1 MDLAYLLLGLF
12 LLVLVIW
19 DVFETVVVPRP
30 TPGWFRIGR
39 YLVRGSWRAIRAF
52 AGPAADRGPGRERLL
67 GFFAPAATLVLLAV
81 WLIVIIVAFGLIL
94 FGLRDQLQPPP
105 ANLGTAL
112 YLSASSVLTIGY
124 GDIVPTQPM
133 AQIAVIASAA
143 VGLGVV
149 VLVVTF
155 LFSLYAN
162 YQRREAP
169 VVLLAAKAGSPMS
182 AVTLLE
188 NLRRVQLDDH
198 LPAFFGEWERWIVE
212 VLDSHVAYPLLG
224 YFRSSHDNLS
234 WISALGTVLDTAT
247 LVLTTIEGVPRGQA
261 ELVKALGD
269 HLVEDISN
277 LGNATQATASLERP
291 AFDAVYAR
299 LAVAG
304 YRLAPEGEA
313 WQAFSEARQ
322 TYAERLARMAAFWAV
337 TSVSWFGGSDPLR
350 SPTHRQQALGAS
362 ADEPAAPPAG

>member
-1 MDLAYLLLGLF
+1 MDLVYLPLGLF
-12 LLVLVIW
+12 LLVLVVW

-52 AGPAADRGPGRERLL
+52 AGPSGGRGPGRERLL

-81 WLIVIIVAFGLIL
+81 WLIVIITAFGLIL
-94 FGLRDQLQPPP
+94 FGVRDQLSPPP
-105 ANLGTAL
+105 TNLGTAL

-124 GDIVPTQPM
+124 GDIVPTGAL
-133 AQIAVIASAA
+133 AQVAVIAAAA

-149 VLVVTF
+149 ALVVTF
-155 LFSLYAN
+155 LFALYAN

-188 NLRRVQLDDH
+188 NLRRVELDDH

-269 HLVEDISN
+269 HLVEDIAN
-277 LGNATQATASLERP
+277 LGNRADASVSLDRP

-299 LAVAG
+299 LAAAG
-304 YRLAPEGEA
+304 YRLAPESEA
-313 WQAFSEARQ
+313 WEAFAEGRR
-322 TYAERLARMAAFWAV
+322 TYAERLEQMASFWAV

-350 SPTHRQQALGAS
+350 SPTHRPQGVTAAQ
-362 ADEPAAPPAG
+362 DEAAPRAS